1 MRAITTKATLCTA
14 LTSVLKLFSGAFSVT
29 VAILVATAATAA
41 TPTRGTAYIGS
52 GFGQHD
58 VYRIEYSY
66 DGADT
71 LTTSAPVFI
80 AHTNGGSYGHL
91 VTPDRH
97 LLVVGEGSMASVSL
111 STNVVTPI
119 NPHNNGNTVA
129 LDPDGITAWVG
140 WKDTPIASVPLDPP
154 QTGTPHDVSGDDGVA
169 TAIAFTPAN
178 GVFYT
183 TGGEDRNG
191 NVGTIDLT
199 TFQTTRYV
207 SNIEATGIAYD
218 AFSASVIVAA
228 FGKSHQI
235 DPANPSVIVSSRD
248 DSVAGES
255 YIDLKPDGLGHLL
268 TTRWGATTG
277 MLVLLDYSET
287 GLIGDPRTRYVT
299 APIDLPSITDLA
311 YDPELFAD
319 SFDPD

>member
-1 MRAITTKATLCTA
+1 MERWIGVFLLNSALFVTTA
-14 LTSVLKLFSGAFSVT
+14 V
-29 VAILVATAATAA
+29 TAA
-41 TPTRGTAYIGS
+41 TPTRGTVYVGS

-58 VYRIEYSY
+58 IYRIEYSY

-71 LTTSAPVFI
+71 LTTSTPVFI
-80 AHTNGGSYGHL
+80 AHTSGGSYGHV

-111 STNVVTPI
+111 STDVVTPI

-129 LDPDGITAWVG
+129 LDPSGVVAWVG
-140 WKDTPIASVPLDPP
+140 WKDTALSSVPLDPP
-154 QTGTPHDVSGDDGVA
+154 QTGTPHNVGGDDGVA

-199 TFQTTRYV
+199 TFLTTRYV

-218 AFSASVIVAA
+218 AFSDSVVVAA

-235 DPANPSVIVSSRD
+235 DPANPGAVISSRD
-248 DSVAGES
+248 DSTVGES

-268 TTRWGATTG
+268 TTRWGSTSGA
-277 MLVLLDYSET
+277 LVLLDYSET
-287 GLIGDPRTRYVT
+287 GLIGDPSTRHVT
-299 APIDLPSITDLA
+299 APIDLPAITDLA
-311 YDPELFAD
+311 YDSELFAD